1 MRKLLILIVTLGMTA
16 NSFAVVK
23 TPVHKKPVWHPQES
37 QEPQEAK
44 VHIGWYLEP
53 ELKIGEIR
61 NDIKPMV
68 GIRGGIE
75 INRSFYVGLAGYG
88 LPRPESDG
96 PGPLALNHY
105 DDFNHNNEWDLGY
118 GGLEFGVIAGRPRTG
133 QLSFGVLVGGG
144 ATNEHRYDY
153 NSGYTGDNLSD
164 YHGEY
169 HRRHGFF
176 VLEPQLDLSASVA
189 RNVRLSVGGSYRF
202 VDHVKSFYYTQDDLQ
217 GPTFN
222 IGVAIGIF

>member
-1 MRKLLILIVTLGMTA
+1 MHKLLILILTMGMAT

-23 TPVHKKPVWHPQES
+23 TPVHKKPVERRHETQET
-37 QEPQEAK
+37 K
-44 VHIGWYLEP
+44 VRIGWYLEP
-53 ELKIGEIR
+53 VLKIGEIHDEIR
-61 NDIKPMV
+61 PMV
-68 GIRGGIE
+68 GIRGGLE

-88 LPRPESDG
+88 LARPESSG
-96 PGPLALNHY
+96 PGPHSCYSQY
-105 DDFNHNNEWDLGY
+105 DDYNYNNEWDLGY
-118 GGLEFGVIAGRPRTG
+118 GGLEFGIIAGRPQTG
-133 QLSFGVLVGGG
+133 QLSLGMLVGGG
-144 ATNEHRYDY
+144 ATNEHGFDY
-153 NSGYTGDNLSD
+153 YNTGYTGDNHSD
-164 YHGEY
+164 YHTDY
-169 HRRHGFF
+169 HHKHGFF

>member
-16 NSFAVVK
+16 SSFAVVK

-37 QEPQEAK
+37 QEAK

-68 GIRGGIE
+68 GIRGGVE

-88 LPRPESDG
+88 LPRPITNG
-96 PGPLALNHY
+96 PRPLNYY
-105 DDFNHNNEWDLGY
+105 DDYDHNNEWDLGY
-118 GGLEFGVIAGRPRTG
+118 GGLEFGIIAGKPQTG
-133 QLSFGVLVGGG
+133 QLSIGALVGGG

-153 NSGYTGDNLSD
+153 NSGYNSGYDSGSQSD
-164 YHGEY
+164 YHRE
-169 HRRHGFF
+169 HGFF
-176 VLEPQLDLSASVA
+176 VFEPQLDLSASMA
-189 RNVRLSVGGSYRF
+189 RNVRISIGGSYRF